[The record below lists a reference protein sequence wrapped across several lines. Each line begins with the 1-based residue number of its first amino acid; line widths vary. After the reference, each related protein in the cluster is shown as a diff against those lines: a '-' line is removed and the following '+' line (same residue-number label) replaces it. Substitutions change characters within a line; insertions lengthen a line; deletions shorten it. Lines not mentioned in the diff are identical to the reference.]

1 VQIAMLAVRDA
12 TADGGTTRVNGRG
25 GLMSYGTNFME
36 TYRQTGITK
45 IFSTLQLEAPALLT
59 LCPAQQTECHH
70 VQHPHPPVLE
80 AHRVIH

>member
-1 VQIAMLAVRDA
+1 MAVQRELTEA
-12 TADGGTTRVNGRG
+12 G